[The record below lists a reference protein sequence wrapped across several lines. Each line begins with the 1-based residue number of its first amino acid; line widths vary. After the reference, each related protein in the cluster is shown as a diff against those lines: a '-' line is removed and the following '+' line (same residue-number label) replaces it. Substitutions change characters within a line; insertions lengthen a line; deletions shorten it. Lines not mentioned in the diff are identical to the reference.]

1 MGVRTNVDLALEI
14 GRENNLSKLV
24 FDGSL
29 QQLLDTLEHVESGTI
44 TLEASETNFSVP
56 FGDVAAARIVY
67 FEATGPVRITPG
79 GTSAAQAIVTGVGG
93 SYPTGFAG
101 GEELVLEITGTA
113 VTVAFAAGDQS
124 LAAVI
129 NRINAAAAIAGIA
142 GAGGVPTTIARTNGG
157 AQLRLLSPTSGLAA
171 SVVISADSDA
181 SVLTALGLTAAT
193 TNGTDAGAGQ
203 TPITLLV
210 PADTSGSDD
219 AEDVRAFL
227 FASLSCPS
235 ITLENLDDTNDV
247 VVTYAVVGDLVTDP
261 PTGC

>member
-1 MGVRTNVDLALEI
+1 MGVRVNMDLTLEV
-14 GRENNLSKLV
+14 GRENNLAKPV
-24 FDGSL
+24 FEGTL
-29 QQLLDTLEHVESGTI
+29 QQLLDTLEHSEGGTI
-44 TLEASETNFSVP
+44 TLEASETNFAVP

-67 FEATGPVRITPG
+67 FEATGPIRLTPG
-79 GTSAAQAIVTGVGG
+79 GTSATQAIVTGVGG

-101 GEELVLEITGTA
+101 GEELVLDVSGTA
-113 VTVAFAAGDQS
+113 VTVAFTSADQS

-129 NRINAAAAIAGIA
+129 NRINAAAALAGIA

-157 AQLRLLSPTSGLAA
+157 SQLRLLSPTAGLAA
-171 SVVISADSDA
+171 YIEVGAASDSA
-181 SVLTALGLTAAT
+181 VLTALGLTAAT

-219 AEDVRAFL
+219 AADVRAFL
-227 FASLSCPS
+227 IASLSCAS
-235 ITLENLDDTNDV
+235 LTLENLDDENDV
-247 VVTYAVVGDLVTDP
+247 VVTYAVLGDLVTDP